1 MMRGEAQLA
10 GCKGSVQAF
19 DGAVAEVVAVGWEL
33 GGTWEVVERFG
44 EMVRHTDLLQE
55 VIDTCSV
62 QAATGTGSVVLKIAA
77 ELATVDVEKPHPDKS
92 SMGQELAGLAVIAS
106 PLVMLIVQALKLQGH
121 CLSMVQ

>member
-1 MMRGEAQLA
+1 MTRGEAQLV
-10 GCKGSVQAF
+10 GRKGSAQAS
-19 DGAVAEVVAVGWEL
+19 DGAVAEVVAVGWES

-44 EMVRHTDLLQE
+44 EMVQHMDLLQE

-62 QAATGTGSVVLKIAA
+62 QAATGTGSVGSEFAA
-77 ELATVDVEKPHPDKS
+77 ELATVDVEKPHLDKS

-106 PLVMLIVQALKLQGH
+106 PLVTLIVQALKPQDH